1 MRYSL
6 NLTPIFGVLCIAL
19 AAWLVYALLQS
30 QQEARKKRAEIHVA
44 RAAMSQAEAV
54 NAERA
59 RIYADLHDDLGA
71 KLLQLV
77 YEATN
82 PQMADLARTCIQ
94 DLRDVVSRSR
104 GCAGTLSQSLA
115 EIELEARSRLR
126 AAQIELDWH
135 VKAIANDSQLS
146 QGQVLHLFRIV
157 REALSNVIKHADA
170 KALKIRVQGTEQSVD
185 FDISDDGIG
194 LPNAPHA
201 LQNSNHFS
209 QRGSGMTN
217 MRDRAEKIAGNITWR
232 AASIGGTRVLLR
244 MPLTEPHV

>member
-1 MRYSL
+1 MRQSL
-6 NLTPIFGVLCIAL
+6 NLTLIFAVIGLAL
-19 AAWLVYALLQS
+19 AAWLTYTLRQS
-30 QQEARKKRAEIHVA
+30 QQEASKKRAEIY
-44 RAAMSQAEAV
+44 AAQAAFNQAEAV

-77 YEATN
+77 YEAPN

-104 GCAGTLSQSLA
+104 GCAGTLSQTLA

-126 AAQIELDWH
+126 GAQIELDWH
-135 VKAIANDSQLS
+135 VKAIASDAQLS
-146 QGQVLHLFRIV
+146 QAQVLHLFRIV
-157 REALSNVIKHADA
+157 REALSNVIKHAQA

-185 FDISDDGIG
+185 LDISDDGVG
-194 LPNAPHA
+194 LPNGPSSPV
-201 LQNSNHFS
+201 NS
-209 QRGSGMTN
+209 QRGSGMSN
-217 MRDRAEKIAGNITWR
+217 MRERAEKVAGNITWR

-244 MPLTEPHV
+244 MPLTEPRT